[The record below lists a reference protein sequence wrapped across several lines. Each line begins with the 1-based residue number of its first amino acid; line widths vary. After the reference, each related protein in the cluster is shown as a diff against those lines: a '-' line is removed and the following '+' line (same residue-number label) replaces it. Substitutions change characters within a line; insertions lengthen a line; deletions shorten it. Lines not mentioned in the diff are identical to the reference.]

1 MRIVGAS
8 NYSGARLREAAGIS
22 RRDGLPAYQVVQPEY
37 NLYDRAEY
45 ERDIAPVATELK
57 LGVVTYYSLASGFL
71 SGKYRSNADLGKST
85 RGERVARYLDA
96 RGLRILDALDAVA
109 DRHRATPT
117 AVALAWQIARP
128 SVAAPIASATSLAQ
142 LHELGAAIRLA
153 LDADDVK
160 RLDEASAY

>member
-1 MRIVGAS
+1 MTARSAAS
-8 NYSGARLREAAGIS
+8 RYDTTRSQGGS
-22 RRDGLPAYQVVQPEY
+22 AYQVVQPES

-45 ERDIAPVATELK
+45 ERDIEPVATELK
-57 LGVVTYYSLASGFL
+57 LGVVTYCSLASGFL
-71 SGKYRSNADLGKST
+71 SGKHRSSADLGKST

-96 RGLRILDALDAVA
+96 RGLRILDALDAVS
-109 DRHRATPT
+109 DKHRTTPT

-128 SVAAPIASATSLAQ
+128 SVTAPIASATSLAQ
-142 LHELGAAIRLA
+142 LHDLGAAIRLA